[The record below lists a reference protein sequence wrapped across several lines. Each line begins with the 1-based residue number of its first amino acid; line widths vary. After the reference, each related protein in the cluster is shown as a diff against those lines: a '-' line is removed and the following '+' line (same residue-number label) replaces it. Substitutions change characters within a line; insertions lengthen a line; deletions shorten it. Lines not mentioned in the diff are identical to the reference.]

1 MTLLCSCLLWFGTC
15 VRIAPTLWNG
25 CVTSYA
31 RCSAAPTPACQLSAC
46 AAIDSPGIAFR
57 FACNLN
63 CHVSNVVTSTVTCT
77 VTKTQHA
84 VLASR
89 RRAIDQSDGEVE
101 DADAMDEE
109 DQYEEHEGDN
119 EPEGQAASSGNH
131 TEPSTL
137 LDGPLSKQD
146 EAKQEVQRQRNLE
159 QALHIQME
167 MQKKLHEQLEVASLL
182 FSCVIAFP
190 CQLHSKTTAQPI
202 RLDLWLKV

>member
-1 MTLLCSCLLWFGTC
+1 MS
-15 VRIAPTLWNG
+15 VSKH
-25 CVTSYA
+25 VT
-31 RCSAAPTPACQLSAC
+31 
-46 AAIDSPGIAFR
+46 I
-57 FACNLN
+57 
-63 CHVSNVVTSTVTCT
+63 T
-77 VTKTQHA
+77 VTKTQDA

-89 RRAIDQSDGEVE
+89 RRAIDQSDGEVD

-182 FSCVIAFP
+182 FLQLCHCISGP
-190 CQLHSKTTAQPI
+190 LHSRNTAQPI
-202 RLDLWLKV
+202 RLDLWCKVGCYMCISLPIACLCAQICCICSTQEAPPAHACCSAGCVTLVQKHEQLA